1 MKCSHTGHPF
11 PHRLLLF
18 LTQGNWT
25 PTKLL
30 FLHNL
35 VTLSPPREDYQ
46 PSLTTLGDY
55 HPLKKIITSLSLQWG
70 IITPSS
76 LQPLPWEITNR
87 DKVWPVVLFKSTSC
101 LTTFPHNYSGS
112 VVCFH
117 SKGYG
122 LGTLMAR
129 NCTKK
134 TLIHS
139 PLLLLP
145 NCERLKGISRNI
157 IIVNQPTARPSM
169 FHYHYYYYYY

>member
-30 FLHNL
+30 FLRNL

-46 PSLTTLGDY
+46 LSLTTLGDY

-76 LQPLPWEITNR
+76 LQPLPWEITNP
-87 DKVWPVVLFKSTSC
+87 DKKLPVVLF
-101 LTTFPHNYSGS
+101 
-112 VVCFH
+112 
-117 SKGYG
+117 
-122 LGTLMAR
+122 
-129 NCTKK
+129 
-134 TLIHS
+134 
-139 PLLLLP
+139 
-145 NCERLKGISRNI
+145 
-157 IIVNQPTARPSM
+157 
-169 FHYHYYYYYY
+169 